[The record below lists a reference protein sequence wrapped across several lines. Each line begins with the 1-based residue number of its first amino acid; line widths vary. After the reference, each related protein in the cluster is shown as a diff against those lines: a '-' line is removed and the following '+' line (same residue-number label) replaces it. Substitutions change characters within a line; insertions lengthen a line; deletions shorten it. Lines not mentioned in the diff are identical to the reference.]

1 MRMTSSASGTRWAF
15 GAAAVA
21 AIVVLSIPI
30 AGGPLGARFFDS
42 LRIARPAPVSP
53 GSAAL
58 ASATGSRQLQ
68 QIVAG
73 ILADTTLLVTREPD
87 RVVPTIDSAARLLAF
102 RPQRIHARA
111 DTPAVTV
118 LGAHTVAARVDV
130 GQLRTL
136 LTEAGRSSDTIP
148 SSIDHAPVSFA
159 APRGLRVAYGNCPAP
174 PPATLAAQLNG
185 PPPPTAENSTCVI
198 LTEMPVPNVTSPS
211 TLDTAAVLEIAL
223 ELTGMSPNQARDFRQ
238 LFTWRQSLALGPPRF
253 MRSYELVSMGNA
265 RAMLMATAGRR
276 GPAYELA
283 WVSDGVVYALTG
295 YGSAADAQPL
305 ARSVAP

>member
-1 MRMTSSASGTRWAF
+1 MTSSERRARWAL

-21 AIVVLSIPI
+21 AIVVLSIPVSGE
-30 AGGPLGARFFDS
+30 ALGARFFDS
-42 LRIARPAPVSP
+42 LRIARPAPVTP
-53 GSAAL
+53 GSPAL
-58 ASATGSRQLQ
+58 ASATGRRQLEQ
-68 QIVAG
+68 VVAG
-73 ILADTTLLVTREPD
+73 ILADTTLVVTGESD

-136 LTEAGRSSDTIP
+136 LTEAGRGSDTVP
-148 SSIDHAPVSFA
+148 ASIDHAPVSFT

-198 LTEMPVPNVTSPS
+198 LTEMPVPNVTAPPA
-211 TLDTAAVLEIAL
+211 LDTTAVLEIAL
-223 ELTGMSPNQARDFRQ
+223 ELTGMSPNQARDFRT
-238 LFTWRQSLALGPPRF
+238 LFTWRESLALGPPRF
-253 MRSYELVSMGNA
+253 MRSYELVPAGDA
-265 RAMLMATAGRR
+265 RGMLMATAGRR

-283 WVSDGVVYALTG
+283 WASGGIVYALTG